1 VGRRACVFGSCTD
14 RAKQKLELFGIGI
27 AKNLSQTETK
37 LFGIAKNLSQT
48 EWWTVVGGPVD

>member
-1 VGRRACVFGSCTD
+1 MGRRACVFGSCTD
-14 RAKQKLELFGIGI
+14 RAKQKLELFGI